1 MSDLCQTAMSND
13 TADKVQADLAN
24 KIDQEMAQSN
34 GCVGTALNSL
44 VTAFNKTNN
53 TWLAAS

>member
-1 MSDLCQTAMSND
+1 MSND